1 MTNST
6 HNESRLTQLFPIAG
20 WLKSY
25 TREEFYGDLFAGI
38 ITAILLVPQGIAY
51 AILAGLP
58 PQLGLYASILP
69 PVLYAVFGTSRTL
82 SVGPV
87 SIAAIMI
94 ASALTA
100 PEISVLGNPVQSALI
115 LSAESGIIML
125 LMALLRMG
133 GLVNFISHPVLT
145 GFTSGAALLII
156 GSQLPQLFG
165 IKTPSCGFELE
176 CYSAVLQAFNIA
188 TLLIGL
194 AALGLLVL
202 FSGPLIH
209 LLKKIGL
216 QASLITAISKCGPLL
231 TIMLATLAVGYFD
244 LTGGQHHVAVVGSVP
259 SGFPELNMAF
269 IAVEKW
275 RLLLPYSGFIALIA
289 YVESVAI
296 AKVTANLRG
305 EKIAPNQELIAL
317 GAANLAA
324 AVSGGMPVAGGFS
337 RTMVNFAAGART
349 QMAMLIAAGLLALA
363 VIFFS
368 PWFENIPKAALAA
381 IILVAIIPLVKLSN
395 IPITWRYDRGD
406 GIAEIATLLGVLIYG
421 IEEGITLG
429 IILTLISH
437 LRKTSQPHIAVVGR
451 IPGTEHYRN
460 IKRHSV
466 ETWPNLL
473 LLRIDESIT
482 FANINYIEAFIESE
496 LRRQPDI
503 KHIVLIF
510 TSISDIDT
518 TALEVLENLNHTL
531 QAAKMTLHISEA
543 KGPVL
548 DKLEKTDFLRQLK
561 PGKVFFHT
569 EDAVRELS
577 EDDSAHYQHKKQ
589 NAISK
594 TQ

>member
-1 MTNST
+1 MTPSN
-6 HNESRLTQLFPIAG
+6 HHDSRLTQLFPIVG

-25 TREEFYGDLFAGI
+25 TREEFNSDLFAGI

-69 PVLYAVFGTSRTL
+69 PVLYAFFGTSRTL

-165 IKTPSCGFELE
+165 LKTPSCGFDVA
-176 CYSAVLQAFNIA
+176 CYSSYLQAFNA
-188 TLLIGL
+188 TTLLIGFT
-194 AALGLLVL
+194 ALDLLVF
-202 FSGPLIH
+202 FSGPLIYM
-209 LLKKIGL
+209 LKKTGL
-216 QASLITAISKCGPLL
+216 QSSVITAISKCGPLL
-231 TIMLATLAVGYFD
+231 TIMLATLAVSYFNLPD
-244 LTGGQHHVAVVGSVP
+244 QHNIAIVGKVP
-259 SGFPELNMAF
+259 SGFPELNIDF
-269 IAVEKW
+269 IAIEKW

-337 RTMVNFAAGART
+337 RTMVNFAAGARS
-349 QMAMLIAAGLLALA
+349 QMAMLIAAGILTLA

-368 PWFENIPKAALAA
+368 PLFENIPKAALAA
-381 IILVAIIPLVKLSN
+381 IILVAIIPLVKLNN
-395 IPITWRYDRGD
+395 IPVTWRYDRGD
-406 GIAEIATLLGVLIYG
+406 GIAEVATLLGVLFYG

-460 IKRHSV
+460 IKRHRV
-466 ETWPNLL
+466 ETWPHLL
-473 LLRIDESIT
+473 LLRVDESIT
-482 FANINYIEAFIESE
+482 FANINYIEEFIKSE
-496 LRRQPDI
+496 LKQLPDT

-531 QAAKMTLHISEA
+531 QASKMTLHISEA

-548 DKLEKTDFLRQLK
+548 DKLEKTDFLSQLE

-569 EDAVRELS
+569 EDAVRELGKYG
-577 EDDSAHYQHKKQ
+577 ERLRAKG
-589 NAISK
+589 
-594 TQ
+594 

>member
-1 MTNST
+1 MPHSKSN
-6 HNESRLTQLFPIAG
+6 NAYLTQLFPIVG

-25 TREEFYGDLFAGI
+25 TRQEFNEDLFAGI

-69 PVLYAVFGTSRTL
+69 PVLYALFGTSRTL

-156 GSQLPQLFG
+156 GSQLPHLLG
-165 IKTPSCGFELE
+165 LKTPSCGFDVV
-176 CYSAVLQAFNIA
+176 CYSHYISGLIPV

-194 AALGLLVL
+194 SAMGVLVFFSGLL
-202 FSGPLIH
+202 IR

-216 QASLITAISKCGPLL
+216 QPTLITAISKCGPLL
-231 TIMLATLAVGYFD
+231 TIMLATLAVSHFN
-244 LTGGQHHVAVVGSVP
+244 LTEQQHVAVVGQVP
-259 SGFPELNMAF
+259 SGFPELNINF
-269 IAVEKW
+269 TSIEKW
-275 RLLLPYSGFIALIA
+275 QLLLPYSSFIALIA

-296 AKVTANLRG
+296 AKVTANFRG

-324 AVSGGMPVAGGFS
+324 AISGGMPVAGGFS

-381 IILVAIIPLVKLSN
+381 IILVAIIPLVKLN
-395 IPITWRYDRGD
+395 DIVHTWRYDRGD

-460 IKRHSV
+460 IKRHNV
-466 ETWPNLL
+466 ETWAHLL
-473 LLRIDESIT
+473 LLRVDESIT
-482 FANINYIEAFIESE
+482 FANINYIEEFINIE

-518 TALEVLENLNHTL
+518 TALEVLESLNHSL
-531 QAAKMTLHISEA
+531 QAAEKTLHISET

-548 DKLEKTDFLRQLK
+548 DKLEKTDFLSQLK

-569 EDAVRELS
+569 EDAVRELGR
-577 EDDSAHYQHKKQ
+577 DG
-589 NAISK
+589 AIH
-594 TQ
+594 

>member
-1 MTNST
+1 MTSS
-6 HNESRLTQLFPIAG
+6 HNRESRLMQLFPIVG

-25 TREEFYGDLFAGI
+25 TREEFNGDLFAGI

-69 PVLYAVFGTSRTL
+69 PILYALFGTSRTL

-94 ASALTA
+94 ASALNA
-100 PEISVLGNPVQSALI
+100 PQISALGDPIQSALI
-115 LSAESGIIML
+115 LSAESGVVML

-165 IKTPSCGFELE
+165 IKMPSCGLDTG
-176 CYSAVLQAFNIA
+176 CYNAIFQTINIA
-188 TLLIGL
+188 AILIGFS
-194 AALGLLVL
+194 ALGLLI
-202 FSGPLIH
+202 FFGKPMIFI
-209 LLKKIGL
+209 LKK
-216 QASLITAISKCGPLL
+216 ANVSLSLVTAISKCGPLL
-231 TIMLATLAVGYFD
+231 TIILATLAVIYCH
-244 LTGGQHHVAVVGSVP
+244 QQVAVVGSVP
-259 SGFPELNMAF
+259 SGFPVLNITF
-269 IAVEKW
+269 GSIEKW

-324 AVSGGMPVAGGFS
+324 AISGGMPVAGGFS
-337 RTMVNFAAGART
+337 RTMVNFSAGART

-381 IILVAIIPLVKLSN
+381 IILVAIIPLVKLNN
-395 IPITWRYDRGD
+395 IAVTWRYDRGD

-429 IILTLISH
+429 IVLTLISH
-437 LRKTSQPHIAVVGR
+437 LRKTSKPHIAVVGR
-451 IPGTEHYRN
+451 LPGSEHYRN
-460 IKRHSV
+460 IKRHHV
-466 ETWPNLL
+466 ETWPHLL
-473 LLRIDESIT
+473 LLRVDESIT
-482 FANINYIEAFIESE
+482 FANINYIEDFINAE
-496 LRRQPDI
+496 LRRQPGI

-531 QAAKMTLHISEA
+531 QALGMTLHISEA

-548 DKLEKTDFLRQLK
+548 DKLEKTDFIEQLK

-569 EDAVRELS
+569 EDAVREL
-577 EDDSAHYQHKKQ
+577 ARP
-589 NAISK
+589 
-594 TQ
+594 

>member
-1 MTNST
+1 MPISK
-6 HNESRLTQLFPIAG
+6 HLTQLFPIAG

-25 TREEFYGDLFAGI
+25 TREDFNGDLFAGI

-69 PVLYAVFGTSRTL
+69 PVLYAVLGTSRTL

-165 IKTPSCGFELE
+165 LKTPSCAFEIS
-176 CYSAVLQAFNIA
+176 CYSHYLSDFVPT
-188 TLLIGL
+188 TLVIGL
-194 AALGLLVL
+194 GALVLLVFL
-202 FSGPLIH
+202 GKPLTS
-209 LLKKIGL
+209 LLKRANL
-216 QASLITAISKCGPLL
+216 PLPLITAISRCGPLL
-231 TIMLATLAVGYFD
+231 TIVLATLAVGYFD
-244 LTGGQHHVAVVGSVP
+244 PVGRQAVAVVGNVP
-259 SGFPELNMAF
+259 SGFPALSINF
-269 IAVEKW
+269 IDVEKW
-275 RLLLPYSGFIALIA
+275 RALLPYSGFIALIA

-296 AKVTANLRG
+296 AKVTANFRG

-324 AVSGGMPVAGGFS
+324 AISGGMPVAGGFS
-337 RTMVNFAAGART
+337 RTMVNFSAGART

-381 IILVAIIPLVKLSN
+381 IILVAILPLVKLRN
-395 IPITWRYDRGD
+395 IPLTWRYDRGD
-406 GIAEIATLLGVLIYG
+406 GIAEIATLLGVLVYG

-437 LRKTSQPHIAVVGR
+437 LRKTSRPHIAVVGR

-460 IKRHSV
+460 IKRHNV
-466 ETWPNLL
+466 ETWPHLL
-473 LLRIDESIT
+473 LLRVDESIT
-482 FANINYIEAFIESE
+482 FANINYIDEFINAE
-496 LRRQPDI
+496 LRQQPDI
-503 KHIVLIF
+503 NHVVLIF
-510 TSISDIDT
+510 ASISDIDT
-518 TALEVLENLNHTL
+518 TALEVLENLNHAL
-531 QAAKMTLHISEA
+531 QTAQITLHISEA

-548 DKLEKTDFLRQLK
+548 DKLEKTDFLRQLQ

-569 EDAVRELS
+569 EDAV
-577 EDDSAHYQHKKQ
+577 SALTKAKG
-589 NAISK
+589 
-594 TQ
+594 